1 MDHAAV
7 CAELGAKP
15 HEITDVYDAP
25 DGVVAIWH
33 DGNAVQRHLVEDRD
47 GQLKVVWRA
56 VQEPDLDDD
65 GAVRVG
71 EVVDPT
77 VPATPP
83 PSEDDALLAE
93 LQAAIDAVPEAE
105 REAFVAA
112 LADLADLD
120 LDDEGDGST
129 AGDLSKDELLELA
142 ASQNITVDGRWGVKK
157 LRSALGLD

>member
-1 MDHAAV
+1 MDHAAA

-15 HEITDVYDAP
+15 HEITDAYDAP
-25 DGVVAIWH
+25 GGVVAIWA
-33 DGNAVQRHLVEDRD
+33 DGNAVQRNAD
-47 GQLKVVWRA
+47 GRWFA
-56 VQEPDLDDD
+56 VQVPDVDDG

-77 VPATPP
+77 VPTPPP
-83 PSEDDALLAE
+83 PSEDDAAVLAE
-93 LQAAIDAVPEAE
+93 LQAAIDAVPEAD

-112 LADLADLD
+112 LAELAAV
-120 LDDEGDGST
+120 DDEDDDDEDDEDDDAT